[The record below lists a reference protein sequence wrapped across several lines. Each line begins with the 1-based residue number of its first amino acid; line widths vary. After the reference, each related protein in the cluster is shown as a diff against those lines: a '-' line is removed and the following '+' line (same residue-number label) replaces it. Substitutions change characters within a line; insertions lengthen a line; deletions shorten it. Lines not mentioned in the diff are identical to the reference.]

1 MINDKFIEV
10 NNLAVKYGDLTVL
23 ENVSFNIKKGEIFLI
38 VGGSGC
44 GKSTLLRQLI
54 GLEYPTEGSILMDG
68 IDFISANNEQRNK
81 IIKKFGVLF
90 QSTGLFASM
99 TIAENINLVLE
110 QFTDLS
116 EDEKEELIDIKLS
129 SVGLS
134 GFQNYLP
141 NEISGGMKKR
151 AALARALALDPD
163 ILFFDEPSSGLD
175 PVTSASLDK
184 LILELNKVLNATM
197 VIVTHDLA
205 SILSIADRVLMLDS
219 SVKGILASGTPDELK
234 NYNSNDFVYS
244 FFNRISI

>member
-1 MINDKFIEV
+1 MKNKNIIEV
-10 NNLAVKYGDLTVL
+10 RNLSVKYGDLTVL
-23 ENVSFNIKKGEIFLI
+23 DNLSFDIKQGEIFLI

-54 GLEYPTEGSILMDG
+54 GLEYPTSGEIYIDG
-68 IDFISANNEQRNK
+68 NDFVNAEPSERKK
-81 IIKKFGVLF
+81 IIQKFGVLF

-99 TIAENINLVLE
+99 TIAENIDLVLE
-110 QFTDLS
+110 NYTSLTP
-116 EDEKEELIDIKLS
+116 DEREELIDIKLG

-163 ILFFDEPSSGLD
+163 LLFFDEPSSGLD
-175 PVTSASLDK
+175 PLTSVSLDK
-184 LILELNKVLNATM
+184 LIQELNNGLNATM

-205 SILSIADRVLMLDS
+205 SILTIADKILMLDR

-234 NYNSNDFVYS
+234 NYKDNEFVYN
-244 FFNRISI
+244 FFNRISK